1 MPLGQQMD
9 GRATS
14 SGLDSP
20 VRTKVAIVTGAST
33 GIGCGIAERLLET
46 GYCVVANSRN
56 ITSAKTLQPGDHLK
70 LVDGDIASD
79 NVAKQVVDSAIANFG
94 RVDLLVN
101 NAGVFIPKPFTEYTT
116 KYLDAELCIIDNVV
130 HNLIFCPRWQN
141 PSSKM
146 LGAN

>member
-33 GIGCGIAERLLET
+33 GIGRGIAERLLET
-46 GYCVVANSRN
+46 GYC
-56 ITSAKTLQPGDHLK
+56 
-70 LVDGDIASD
+70 
-79 NVAKQVVDSAIANFG
+79 
-94 RVDLLVN
+94 
-101 NAGVFIPKPFTEYTT
+101 
-116 KYLDAELCIIDNVV
+116 IIDNIV
-130 HNLIFCPRWQN
+130 HNLIVCPRWQN

-146 LGAN
+146 LGAK